1 MLHVSQLIQ
10 GGVYKLDGKT
20 VKLVSIYIN
29 ELFEPPT
36 LTAIIVYDTW
46 FGTTKIRSPVKVNSM
61 TDFEEL
67 TPLEKE
73 LL

>member
-1 MLHVSQLIQ
+1 MLHVSQLVQ

-20 VKLVSIYIN
+20 VELVSIYIN
-29 ELFEPPT
+29 ELS
-36 LTAIIVYDTW
+36 LNAIIICATW
-46 FGTTKIRSPVKVNSM
+46 FGTTKIHSQVKVSSM

-67 TPLEKE
+67 TSLEKE